1 MMVCFLYQAYL
12 ASEHCCTGYIQLQ
25 LPVVN
30 SAAPA
35 LLYMCIRRGQ
45 EVKIRLRPAG
55 REGSF
60 YDWNHVLGTML
71 HELCH
76 NRIGPHNAEFYTLLD
91 ELWNEAEE
99 LMDKGISGTGQGFDR
114 PSAGRLGAH
123 GFIPTHN
130 PPEHKMADAIRKVGG
145 GMDSWWGGCSI
156 DEDSVLASKRVWC
169 VATETGPQLAR

>member
-1 MMVCFLYQAYL
+1 MAGENSSTCTAVCA
-12 ASEHCCTGYIQLQ
+12 
-25 LPVVN
+25 
-30 SAAPA
+30 
-35 LLYMCIRRGQ
+35 RRGQ

-76 NRIGPHNAEFYTLLD
+76 NRIGPHNAEFYKLLD
-91 ELWNEAEE
+91 ELWSEAEE
-99 LMDKGISGTGQGFDR
+99 LMDKGISGTGQGFDA

-130 PPEHKMADAIRKVGG
+130 PPEHKKADAVRKVGVVG
-145 GMDSWWGGCSI
+145 
-156 DEDSVLASKRVWC
+156 
-169 VATETGPQLAR
+169 